1 MSYSGSNP
9 EGGSLGASNPE
20 YVNGRVRSRR
30 ASLFADEDYRKL
42 VRMGP
47 SEIARFMEETEYER
61 EINALGARFSGVD
74 LIEHAL
80 NRNLAK
86 HFQDLLDWSEGR
98 LYDLIARYLR
108 KFDVWNI
115 KTAFRGIYTDTDPED
130 VRTDLIRAGELDD
143 RTIDRLL
150 EADTIEDAIDMLGR
164 TMYYDPLTEAFEEF
178 EETGALVPLENA
190 LDREF
195 YERLLADVSSG
206 PAAEPQEGPEARFI
220 EFLQAE
226 IDFRNARNA
235 LRLARSGADL
245 DPAAY
250 YIEGG
255 VLFDRQDLSRLVN
268 NYDELV
274 DHIAESKRYGD
285 RLSGALDRLREADS
299 LIQFEHALDAALLR
313 YSDRLANIYPV
324 SVSAV
329 LSYILA
335 KEREVENIRAI
346 ARGREVGLSE
356 SEIEDE
362 LVIL

>member
-1 MSYSGSNP
+1 MSA
-9 EGGSLGASNPE
+9 GASNPE
-20 YVNGRVRSRR
+20 YVNARVRSRR

-42 VRMGP
+42 IRMGP

-74 LIEHAL
+74 LIEYAL

-86 HFQDLLDWSEGR
+86 HFDDLLDWSEGR

-108 KFDVWNI
+108 KFDVWNL
-115 KTAFRGIYTDTDPED
+115 KTIIRGIYTDSTAEEIQ
-130 VRTDLIRAGELDD
+130 TDLIRAGDLDD

-150 EADTIEDAIDMLGR
+150 EVDEIEDAIDVLYG
-164 TMYYDPLTEAFEEF
+164 TIYYEPLSVAYEEF
-178 EETGALVPLENA
+178 EETGALVSLENA

-195 YERLLADVSSG
+195 FEHLLEGVSPRNVS
-206 PAAEPQEGPEARFI
+206 EPQEGPEALYV

-255 VLFDRQDLSRLVN
+255 VLFDRSELNRLVA

-274 DHIAESKRYGD
+274 DHIAENKRYGD
-285 RLSGALDRLREADS
+285 RLSGALDRLRDADS
-299 LIQFEHALDAALLR
+299 LIQFEHALDAALLE
-313 YSDRLANIYPV
+313 YADTLSSIYPT

-346 ARGREVGLSE
+346 ARGREVGLTE
-356 SEIEDE
+356 SEIEEE

>member
-1 MSYSGSNP
+1 MSV
-9 EGGSLGASNPE
+9 GASNPE
-20 YVNGRVRSRR
+20 YVNARVRSRR

-42 VRMGP
+42 IRMGP

-74 LIEHAL
+74 LIEYAL

-86 HFQDLLDWSEGR
+86 HFDDLLDWSEGR
-98 LYDLIARYLR
+98 LYDLVSRYLR
-108 KFDVWNI
+108 KFDVWNL
-115 KTAFRGIYTDTDPED
+115 KTIIRGIYTETDSEAIQ
-130 VRTDLIRAGELDD
+130 TDLIRAGELEDG
-143 RTIDRLL
+143 TIDRLL
-150 EADTIEDAIDMLGR
+150 EVDTIEDAVEVLSR
-164 TMYYDPLTEAFEEF
+164 TIFYEPLSDALEEF

-195 YERLLADVSSG
+195 YEHLLEDISRG
-206 PAAEPQEGPEARFI
+206 PGHEPQEGPEAKFV

-245 DPAAY
+245 DPATY

-255 VLFDRQDLSRLVN
+255 VLFDRADLNRLVAD
-268 NYDELV
+268 YDELV
-274 DHIAESKRYGD
+274 DHIEENKRYGD
-285 RLSGALDRLREADS
+285 RLSGALGRLRDADS
-299 LIQFEHALDAALLR
+299 LIQFEHALDAALLE
-313 YSDRLANIYPV
+313 YSDTLSSIYPA

-346 ARGREVGLSE
+346 ARGREVGLDE
-356 SEIEDE
+356 SEIEEE

>member
-1 MSYSGSNP
+1 MSA
-9 EGGSLGASNPE
+9 GASNPE
-20 YVNGRVRSRR
+20 YVNARVRSRR

-74 LIEHAL
+74 LIEYAL

-98 LYDLIARYLR
+98 LYDHIARYLR
-108 KFDVWNI
+108 KFDVWNL
-115 KTAFRGIYTDTDPED
+115 KTVFRGIYTDSEPEE
-130 VRTDLIRAGELDD
+130 VRTDLIRAGELEDA
-143 RTIDRLL
+143 TIDRLL
-150 EADTIEDAIDMLGR
+150 ETDSIEDAIEFLRG
-164 TMYYDPLTEAFEEF
+164 TSYYEPLTEAYAEF
-178 EETGALVPLENA
+178 EDHGALVPLENA

-195 YERLLADVSSG
+195 YENLLADVSRG
-206 PAAEPQEGPEARFI
+206 PSAEPQEGPEAKYV

-226 IDFRNARNA
+226 IDFRNVRNA

-250 YIEGG
+250 YIDGG
-255 VLFDRQDLSRLVN
+255 VLFDRTDLSRLVGD
-268 NYDELV
+268 YDALV
-274 DHIAESKRYGD
+274 DHIAENKRYGD
-285 RLSGALDRLREADS
+285 RLSGALERLRDADS
-299 LIQFEHALDAALLR
+299 LIQFEHALDAALLE
-313 YSDRLANIYPV
+313 YADTLSSIYPT

-346 ARGREVGLSE
+346 ARGREVGLDE
-356 SEIEDE
+356 TEIEEE

>member
-1 MSYSGSNP
+1 MSV
-9 EGGSLGASNPE
+9 GASNPE
-20 YVNGRVRSRR
+20 YVNARVRSRR

-42 VRMGP
+42 IRMGP
-47 SEIARFMEETEYER
+47 SAIARFMEESEYER
-61 EINALGARFSGVD
+61 EINELGARFSGVD
-74 LIEHAL
+74 LIEYAL

-108 KFDVWNI
+108 KFDVWNV
-115 KTAFRGIYTDTDPED
+115 KTIIRGIYTETDSEEI
-130 VRTDLIRAGELDD
+130 RTDLIMAGELDEA
-143 RTIDRLL
+143 TIDRLL
-150 EADTIEDAIDMLGR
+150 EVEEIEDAIEMLNR
-164 TMYYDPLTEAFEEF
+164 TIYYDPLREAYEEF
-178 EETGALVPLENA
+178 EETGALVALENA

-195 YERLLADVSSG
+195 YEHLLEDVSSG
-206 PAAEPQEGPEARFI
+206 PLNEPQEGPEAKYI

-245 DPAAY
+245 DPASY

-255 VLFDRQDLSRLVN
+255 LLFDQTELSRLVGD
-268 NYDELV
+268 YDALV
-274 DHIAESKRYGD
+274 DHIADNKRYGD
-285 RLSGALDRLREADS
+285 RLSGAMGRLRDADS
-299 LIQFEHALDAALLR
+299 LIQFEHALDAALLE
-313 YSDRLANIYPV
+313 YADTLSSIYPA

-346 ARGREVGLSE
+346 ARGREVGLEE
-356 SEIEDE
+356 SEIEEE

>member
-1 MSYSGSNP
+1 MSA
-9 EGGSLGASNPE
+9 GASNPE
-20 YVNGRVRSRR
+20 YVNARVRSRR
-30 ASLFADEDYRKL
+30 ASLFSDEDYRKL
-42 VRMGP
+42 IRMGP

-61 EINALGARFSGVD
+61 EINALGSRFSGVD
-74 LIEHAL
+74 LIEYAL

-86 HFQDLLDWSEGR
+86 HFDDMLDWADGR

-108 KFDVWNI
+108 KFDVWNL
-115 KTAFRGIYTDTDPED
+115 KTIIRGIYTDSDAEAIQ
-130 VRTDLIRAGELDD
+130 TDLIRAGDLED

-150 EADTIEDAIDMLGR
+150 EVDTIEDAVEVLYGTI
-164 TMYYDPLTEAFEEF
+164 YYDPLSEAYEEY

-190 LDREF
+190 LDRAF
-195 YERLLADVSSG
+195 FERLLEDVTRSFG
-206 PAAEPQEGPEARFI
+206 YEPSEGPEALYV

-245 DPAAY
+245 DPASY

-255 VLFDRQDLSRLVN
+255 VLFDESELSRLVA

-274 DHIAESKRYGD
+274 DHIAENKRYGD
-285 RLSGALDRLREADS
+285 RLSTALDRLRDADS
-299 LIQFEHALDAALLR
+299 LIQFEHALDAALLE
-313 YSDRLANIYPV
+313 YADTLSSIYPT

-346 ARGREVGLSE
+346 ARGREVGLTE
-356 SEIEDE
+356 SEIEEE

>member
-1 MSYSGSNP
+1 M
-9 EGGSLGASNPE
+9 SLGASNPE
-20 YVNGRVRSRR
+20 YVNARVRSRR

-42 VRMGP
+42 IRMGP

-61 EINALGARFSGVD
+61 EVNALGTRFSGVD
-74 LIEHAL
+74 LIEYAL

-86 HFQDLLDWSEGR
+86 HFEDLLDWSEGR
-98 LYDLIARYLR
+98 LYDLVSRYLR
-108 KFDVWNI
+108 KFDVMNL
-115 KTAFRGIYTDTDPED
+115 KTIIRGIYTETDPEE
-130 VRTDLIRAGELDD
+130 VQTDLIRAGELDD

-150 EADTIEDAIDMLGR
+150 EVDTIEDAIEVVSGTIFYESLS
-164 TMYYDPLTEAFEEF
+164 AAHEEY

-195 YERLLADVSSG
+195 YEHLLEDVSRSPG
-206 PAAEPQEGPEARFI
+206 RTQPHEGPEARYI

-255 VLFDRQDLSRLVN
+255 VLFDASDLNRLVGD
-268 NYDELV
+268 YDALV
-274 DHIAESKRYGD
+274 DHIAENKRYGD
-285 RLSGALDRLREADS
+285 RLSGALGRLREADS
-299 LIQFEHALDAALLR
+299 LIQFEHALDAALLQ
-313 YSDRLANIYPV
+313 YADTLSSIYPA

-356 SEIEDE
+356 SEIEEE

>member
-1 MSYSGSNP
+1 MSA
-9 EGGSLGASNPE
+9 GASNPE
-20 YVNGRVRSRR
+20 YVNARVRSRR
-30 ASLFADEDYRKL
+30 ASLFSDEDYRKL
-42 VRMGP
+42 IRMGP

-61 EINALGARFSGVD
+61 EINALGTRFSGVD
-74 LIEHAL
+74 LIEYAL

-86 HFQDLLDWSEGR
+86 HFDDLLDWSEGR

-108 KFDVWNI
+108 KFDVWNL
-115 KTAFRGIYTDTDPED
+115 KTIIRGVYTDSDAEEIQ
-130 VRTDLIRAGELDD
+130 TDLIRAGDLDD

-150 EADTIEDAIDMLGR
+150 EVDEIEDVIDVLYG
-164 TMYYDPLTEAFEEF
+164 TIYYEPLSVAYEEF

-195 YERLLADVSSG
+195 FEHLLEGVSRPNAS
-206 PAAEPQEGPEARFI
+206 EPQEGPEALYI

-255 VLFDRQDLSRLVN
+255 VLFDETELSRLVTD
-268 NYDELV
+268 YDELV
-274 DHIAESKRYGD
+274 DHIGENKRYGD
-285 RLSGALDRLREADS
+285 RLSGAMDRLRDADS
-299 LIQFEHALDAALLR
+299 LIQFEHALDAALLE
-313 YSDRLANIYPV
+313 YADTLSSIYPT

-346 ARGREVGLSE
+346 ARGREVGLTE
-356 SEIEDE
+356 SEIEEE